1 MTNRIFTPFPILKSD
16 RLILRQLVI
25 TDDNEIFALRSDDN
39 VNRYLDRDPSKSI
52 EDAKSFIQTI
62 TENVKKNDSI
72 YWAISLSG
80 KLIGT
85 ICLFEFADDNIKAE
99 IGYEL
104 LPSYQGKGL
113 MQEAASKVLEFGF
126 QHIGLNSI
134 EAYTH
139 SENQNSTRLLEKFNF
154 KKQSPSEDNSDKSF
168 IVFKLSKVIG
178 KTTNR

>member
-1 MTNRIFTPFPILKSD
+1 MTNRIFTPFPILNTD
-16 RLILRQLVI
+16 RLILRQLVN

-39 VNRYLDRDPSKSI
+39 VNRYLGRQPSKSI
-52 EDAKSFIQTI
+52 EDAKSFIQAI

-80 KLIGT
+80 NLIGT
-85 ICLFEFADDNIKAE
+85 ICLFEFSDDNTKAE

-104 LPSYQGKGL
+104 LPSYQGKGF
-113 MQEAASKVLEFGF
+113 MQEAVLEVLEFGF

-139 SENQNSTRLLEKFNF
+139 SENQNSTKLLEKFNF
-154 KKQSPSEDNSDKSF
+154 KKQLSSESNSDKSF
-168 IVFKLSKVIG
+168 IVFKLLK
-178 KTTNR
+178 

>member
-1 MTNRIFTPFPILKSD
+1 MTNRIFEPFPILKTD

-25 TDDNEIFALRSDDN
+25 TDDNEIFSLRSDAN
-39 VNRYLDRDPSKSI
+39 VNKYLDRQPGKSI
-52 EDAKSFIQTI
+52 EDAQSFIQTI
-62 TENVKKNDSI
+62 IENVKKNDSI

-85 ICLFEFADDNIKAE
+85 ICLFEFADDNRKAE

-104 LPSYQGKGL
+104 LPGYQGKGL

-126 QHIGLNSI
+126 QQIGLNSI

-139 SENQNSTRLLEKFNF
+139 SENQKSARLLEKFNF
-154 KKQSPSEDNSDKSF
+154 KKQAPSDNNSDKKI
-168 IVFKLSKVIG
+168 IVFKLHKI
-178 KTTNR
+178 

>member
-1 MTNRIFTPFPILKSD
+1 MTNRIFTPFPILNTD

-25 TDDNEIFALRSDDN
+25 TDDNEILALRSDDN
-39 VNRYLDRDPSKSI
+39 VNRYLDRHPSKSI
-52 EDAKSFIQTI
+52 EAAKSFIQTI
-62 TENVKKNDSI
+62 TENVKKKDSI

-85 ICLFEFADDNIKAE
+85 ICLFEFADDNSKAE

-104 LPSYQGKGL
+104 LPIYQGKGL

-139 SENQNSTRLLEKFNF
+139 SENQKSTRLLEKFNF
-154 KKQSPSEDNSDKSF
+154 KKQSPSEDNSDKSV
-168 IVFKLSKVIG
+168 IVFKLSKS
-178 KTTNR
+178 

>member
-1 MTNRIFTPFPILKSD
+1 MTNRIFTPFPVLKTD
-16 RLILRQLVI
+16 RLILRQLLN
-25 TDDNEIFALRSDDN
+25 TDDNEIFALRSNQN
-39 VNRYLDRDPSKSI
+39 VNRYLDRQPSKSI

-85 ICLFEFADDNIKAE
+85 ICLFEFAEDNSKAE

-113 MQEAASKVLEFGF
+113 MQEAASKVIEFGF
-126 QHIGLNSI
+126 QHIGLNLI

-139 SENQNSTRLLEKFNF
+139 PENQNSTRLLEKFNF
-154 KKQSPSEDNSDKSF
+154 KKQLPSEENSNISF
-168 IVFKLSKVIG
+168 LVFKLSKS
-178 KTTNR
+178 

>member
-1 MTNRIFTPFPILKSD
+1 MTNRIFTPFPILKTD
-16 RLILRQLVI
+16 RLILRQLVN

-39 VNRYLDRDPSKSI
+39 VNRYLDRQPSKSI
-52 EDAKSFIQTI
+52 EDARSFIQTV
-62 TENVKKNDSI
+62 TENVRKNDSI

-139 SENQNSTRLLEKFNF
+139 SENQNSTRLLEKLNF
-154 KKQSPSEDNSDKSF
+154 KKQSPIEDNSDKSV
-168 IVFKLSKVIG
+168 IVFKLSKC
-178 KTTNR
+178 

>member
-1 MTNRIFTPFPILKSD
+1 MTNRIFTPFPILKTD
-16 RLILRQLVI
+16 RLILRQLVM
-25 TDDNEIFALRSDDN
+25 TDDNEIFALRSDDS
-39 VNRYLDRDPSKSI
+39 VNRYLDRHPSKSI
-52 EDAKSFIQTI
+52 EDARSFIQAI
-62 TENVKKNDSI
+62 TENVRKNDSI
-72 YWAISLSG
+72 YWAISLSS

-85 ICLFEFADDNIKAE
+85 ICLFDFADDNIKAE

-113 MQEAASKVLEFGF
+113 MQEAASIVIEFGF

-154 KKQSPSEDNSDKSF
+154 KKQSPSKDNFDNSY
-168 IVFKLSKVIG
+168 IVFRLSKS
-178 KTTNR
+178 

>member
-1 MTNRIFTPFPILKSD
+1 MTNRIFTPFPILKTD

-52 EDAKSFIQTI
+52 EDAKYFIQTI

-154 KKQSPSEDNSDKSF
+154 KKQSPSEDNSDKNF
-168 IVFKLSKVIG
+168 IVFKLSKS
-178 KTTNR
+178 

>member
-1 MTNRIFTPFPILKSD
+1 MTNRIFTPFPILKTD
-16 RLILRQLVI
+16 RLLLRQLVI

-62 TENVKKNDSI
+62 TENVTKNNSI

-80 KLIGT
+80 KSIGT

-104 LPSYQGKGL
+104 LPKYQGKGL

-134 EAYTH
+134 EASTH
-139 SENQNSTRLLEKFNF
+139 PENQNSTRLLEKFNF
-154 KKQSPSEDNSDKSF
+154 KKQSPSEDNSDKNF
-168 IVFKLSKVIG
+168 IVFKLSKS
-178 KTTNR
+178 

>member
-1 MTNRIFTPFPILKSD
+1 MTNRTFTPFPILKTD

-25 TDDNEIFALRSDDN
+25 TDDNEIFALRSDDS
-39 VNRYLDRDPSKSI
+39 VNRYLDRHPSKSI

-62 TENVKKNDSI
+62 TENVTKNNSI

-126 QHIGLNSI
+126 QHIGLNLI

-139 SENQNSTRLLEKFNF
+139 SENQKSTRLLEKFNF

-168 IVFKLSKVIG
+168 IVFKLSKS
-178 KTTNR
+178 

>member
-1 MTNRIFTPFPILKSD
+1 MTNRIFTPFPIIKTD
-16 RLILRQLVI
+16 RLILRQLVN

-39 VNRYLDRDPSKSI
+39 VNRYLDRQPSKSL

-62 TENVKKNDSI
+62 TEHVTKNDSI

-168 IVFKLSKVIG
+168 IVFKLSKS
-178 KTTNR
+178 